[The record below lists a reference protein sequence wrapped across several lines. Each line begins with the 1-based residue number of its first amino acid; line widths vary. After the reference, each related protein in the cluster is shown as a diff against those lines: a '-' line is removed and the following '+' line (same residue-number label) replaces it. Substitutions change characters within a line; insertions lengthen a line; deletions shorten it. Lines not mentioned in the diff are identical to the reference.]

1 MKKLVYGSLFLAIVG
16 IGVVACEKHV
26 GDSTKSNVEY
36 QNQGNI
42 SEEKVGPGF
51 RIFSVQLHRP
61 VGKYNNQHEP
71 CNCNICAGF
80 CDFTWFPDWRK
91 TSMSTSPTFGID
103 FISENTARIYFF
115 DEVDYDL
122 DEDPVFYIDEEVT
135 IPDDDVTVSSGKY
148 RLKLSDGSVNVDG
161 KSYAYN
167 SYIDV
172 PYSKN

>member
-1 MKKLVYGSLFLAIVG
+1 MKKLVYGSLFLALVG
-16 IGVVACEKHV
+16 MGVLACEKH
-26 GDSTKSNVEY
+26 
-36 QNQGNI
+36 
-42 SEEKVGPGF
+42 SESSSQTSILPENHENPSVEKVGPGF

-71 CNCNICAGF
+71 CNCAECAGF

-91 TSMSTSPTFGID
+91 TSMTTNPSFGID
-103 FISENTARIYFF
+103 FISENSARIYFF

-122 DEDPVFYIDEEVT
+122 NEDPVFYIDEEVT
-135 IPDDDVTVSSGKY
+135 IPDDDITVSSGKY

-161 KSYAYN
+161 KSYTYN